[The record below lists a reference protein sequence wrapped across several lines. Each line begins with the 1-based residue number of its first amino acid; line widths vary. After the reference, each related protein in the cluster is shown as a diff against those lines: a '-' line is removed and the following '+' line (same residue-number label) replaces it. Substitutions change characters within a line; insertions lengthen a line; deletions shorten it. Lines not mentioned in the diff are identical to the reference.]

1 MAVTNRLLARLHQI
15 DPEQPRPTQ
24 LQRVRPRQA
33 LDDYLIEQP
42 GLMAELAARGAAAGF
57 LASKRK

>member
-1 MAVTNRLLARLHQI
+1 VAVTNRLLARLHQI
-15 DPEQPRPTQ
+15 DPERPQPTR

-42 GLMAELAARGAAAGF
+42 G
-57 LASKRK
+57 